1 MRSLW
6 APHPKENVA
15 IWLKLFSCLVIC
27 LQAKNKCDP
36 VILRVDI
43 CDQSILQ
50 YNYSKIGNNISFH
63 LSTFA
68 EKINEKIFHNKGKTP
83 FCTHYRAH
91 FAVLAQRKFFLKK
104 STYVQLQRSPSI
116 PISEIQSGLAIK
128 PKITPSLSACK
139 NHSIILL
146 NLSNYL
152 WYTWFKSRMVYRIFL
167 TMSTQ

>member
-1 MRSLW
+1 MWLFGWNFFLVWLSVYRQKINVIRSFYEGIYVIK
-6 APHPKENVA
+6 A
-15 IWLKLFSCLVIC
+15 SC
-27 LQAKNKCDP
+27 
-36 VILRVDI
+36 
-43 CDQSILQ
+43 
-50 YNYSKIGNNISFH
+50 NYSKIGNNINFH
-63 LSTFA
+63 LSTYA
-68 EKINEKIFHNKGKTP
+68 EKINDKIFHNKGKIP
-83 FCTHYRAH
+83 FCGHYQAH